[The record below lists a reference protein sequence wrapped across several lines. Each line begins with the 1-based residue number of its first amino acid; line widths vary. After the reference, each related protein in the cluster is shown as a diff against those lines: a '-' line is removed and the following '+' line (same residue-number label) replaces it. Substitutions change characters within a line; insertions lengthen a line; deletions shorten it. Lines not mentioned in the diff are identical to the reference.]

1 MFLIR
6 SLWFLVTLPI
16 RLIAWM
22 VSLIGR
28 AAGIAIGFTFMVL
41 GMALMAG
48 PFALLGVPL
57 FLVGLFLTLRCLG

>member
-6 SLWFLVTLPI
+6 TLWFLITLPF
-16 RLIAWM
+16 RLIVWV

-28 AAGIAIGFTFMVL
+28 AAGIAIGFTLMVL

-48 PFALLGVPL
+48 PFALIGFPL